1 MDKQKRW
8 FDDMLDLYNAAKQ
21 LGDDPWAHKIMEALE
36 AGYEAS
42 EQNEQTRKQ
51 TLLEKR
57 LFEIDTRL
65 NVLRKEFEQAESVKS
80 RQQLYEQAIK
90 LQIERAQIEEERKR
104 HFNSINSS

>member
-1 MDKQKRW
+1 MQKRW
-8 FDDMLDLYNAAKQ
+8 VDDMLDLYNAAKQ
-21 LGDDPWAHKIMEALE
+21 LGDDPWAHTIMEALE

-65 NVLRKEFEQAESVKS
+65 NELRKNFEQAESVKS

-104 HFNSINSS
+104 HLNSINSS

>member
-1 MDKQKRW
+1 MQKRW
-8 FDDMLDLYNAAKQ
+8 VDDMLDLYNAAKR
-21 LGDDPWAHKIMEALE
+21 LGDAPWAQTIMEALE

-57 LFEIDTRL
+57 LVEIDARL
-65 NVLRKEFEQAESVKS
+65 NLLRKEFEQAESVKS

-90 LQIERAQIEEERKR
+90 LQVERAQIEEERKR
-104 HFNSINSS
+104 HLDSINSS